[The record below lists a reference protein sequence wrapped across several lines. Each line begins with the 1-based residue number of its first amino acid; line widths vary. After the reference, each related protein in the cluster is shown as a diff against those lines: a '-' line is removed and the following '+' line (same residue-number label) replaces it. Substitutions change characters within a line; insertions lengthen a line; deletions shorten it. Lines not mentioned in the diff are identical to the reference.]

1 MYVYQIINI
10 DMDYC
15 INLYMLS
22 FVSIE
27 EYLGWKWAEGG
38 EGKIK
43 LTKKSGTFERIGW
56 RNG

>member
-1 MYVYQIINI
+1 MHVYQIINI

-38 EGKIK
+38 EGKIM
-43 LTKKSGTFERIGW
+43 
-56 RNG
+56 